1 MLSVLFL
8 IMHWSIGSCFRF
20 IAVSLRVFSLVLA
33 APVIYHSLC
42 HVSVWLIP
50 HESLVFFNA
59 VHVTTFPSHGGQKCS
74 LTEPDWSATAQPAGQ
89 TLVSHTR
96 PLCLFLTAFLCIQ
109 SLLPFS
115 PHPLPFFHFFSPSLH
130 LHILYLPL
138 IICLT
143 NPSILFSPSSV
154 MKRTSTAG
162 GLTQYKLFPSKHCG
176 RMTHY
181 LWKNS
186 SSLLKPLWCPETQC
200 GRID

>member
-1 MLSVLFL
+1 M
-8 IMHWSIGSCFRF
+8 
-20 IAVSLRVFSLVLA
+20 FSLVLA
-33 APVIYHSLC
+33 APVIYHSRI
-42 HVSVWLIP
+42 VSDTF
-50 HESLVFFNA
+50 FFNA

-96 PLCLFLTAFLCIQ
+96 PPCLFLTAFLCIR

-115 PHPLPFFHFFSPSLH
+115 PRPLPFFSPSLH
-130 LHILYLPL
+130 LHILYLPR

-154 MKRTSTAG
+154 MKRASTAG

-186 SSLLKPLWCPETQC
+186 SSLLKPLWCPETRC
-200 GRID
+200 GRND